1 MRFNN
6 EHYLL
11 CNAEGAVLKVYAD
24 WEVAWNL
31 RKPGDYI
38 LTKKDAPK

>member
-1 MRFNN
+1 MNH

-11 CNAEGAVLKVYAD
+11 CNAKGEVLRVYAD
-24 WEVAWNL
+24 WEVAWYD

-38 LTKKDAPK
+38 LTRKDPK